1 MMVSKL
7 RPSLLDRLI
16 SKDPSSV
23 ASIREGLRRDLQDML
38 QTTRR
43 VVGWSKEHEILDGS
57 VFNFGIPDLATIPLA
72 TADHRRVAVERLAE
86 LIRNQDRRFKDVKVE
101 FLPNA
106 SESERTIRLRVD
118 ATFDIDGAEDY
129 VSVLSVLDP
138 MCNAVSVLADP
149 T

>member
-1 MMVSKL
+1 MVAKL
-7 RPSLLDRLI
+7 RPSLLDRLV
-16 SKDPSSV
+16 SKDPASV

-43 VVGWSKEHEILDGS
+43 AIGWSKDHSILDTS
-57 VFNFGIPDLATIPLA
+57 VFNYGIPDLATIPLA
-72 TADHRRVAVERLAE
+72 TADHRRAAVDHLAE
-86 LIRNQDRRFKDVKVE
+86 LIRNQDGRFKDVKVE

-118 ATFDIDGAEDY
+118 AAFEIDGAEDF

-138 MCNAVSVLADP
+138 LCNAVSVVADP